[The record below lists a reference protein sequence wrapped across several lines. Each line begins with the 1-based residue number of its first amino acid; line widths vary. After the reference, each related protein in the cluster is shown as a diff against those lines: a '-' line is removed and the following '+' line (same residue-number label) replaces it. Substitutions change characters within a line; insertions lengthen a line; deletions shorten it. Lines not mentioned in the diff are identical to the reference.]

1 MEECQN
7 AAKLLQESG
16 QRLDLGGHWWRD
28 KGGMMVATHH
38 EKKLYL
44 EAMTRQYCQSVEVSS
59 ATIVLISTAL
69 CENGLYCTYSLVP
82 KIFASTLAAQFKIER
97 QHKDIN
103 ELESLCGFLEKKLVT
118 GSDY

>member
-1 MEECQN
+1 
-7 AAKLLQESG
+7 LQESG

-28 KGGMMVATHH
+28 KGGMMVAPH
-38 EKKLYL
+38 EKLYL
-44 EAMTRQYCQSVEVSS
+44 EAMTRQFCQSVEVSS
-59 ATIVLISTAL
+59 TIDKQCFVRLVR
-69 CENGLYCTYSLVP
+69 TYSLVP

-118 GSDY
+118 GSD